1 MPQLNPYGLILS
13 YQVALG
19 RKLNKNF
26 YKRMRK
32 SEIFATILS
41 EVSKETE
48 IDSDRILSSER
59 TEEVVDARYL
69 VISMLSYSGF
79 YPQMIAER
87 MGMTPRAVRRAMS
100 EFNSRLSGSPGLRLV
115 YERVSKKVK
124 IILQN

>member
-1 MPQLNPYGLILS
+1 MFVLVGYVVS
-13 YQVALG
+13 YQVWLR
-19 RKLNKNF
+19 RKLNKKF
-26 YKRMRK
+26 QKRMRK
-32 SEIFATILS
+32 SEIFVTILS

-87 MGMTPRAVRRAMS
+87 MGMTPRAVRRAMA
-100 EFNSRLSGSPGLRLV
+100 EFDTRLSGSPGLKLV
-115 YERVSKKVK
+115 YERVLKKVK

>member
-1 MPQLNPYGLILS
+1 M
-13 YQVALG
+13 
-19 RKLNKNF
+19 K
-26 YKRMRK
+26 K
-32 SEIFATILS
+32 SEIFAGILS

-79 YPQMIAER
+79 YPQMIADR